1 MRVFNKLLRGT
12 GNNGGRS
19 NYTTKDFCIGVP
31 EAEAE
36 ATTAST
42 NLSIF
47 FVDYLDILNKLNK
60 EKFIVLGRKGTGKS
74 AIGEHILSL
83 ANDDANTF
91 CDFIKKQDID
101 IEKIV
106 QIGKEAGFSIERVLL
121 YKWIILT
128 KFVALFAEN
137 QSLACIKGMK
147 HLSDFI
153 KKGRGFIKINNYEIK
168 EVIQEY
174 GLSLNIEYF
183 KRFLSFFGKKSN
195 QYKCEKAEF
204 YKLIP
209 DLENVV
215 IEILKADKENSY
227 ILMFDDLD
235 INLNLNNKESID
247 TLTELIRIV
256 KRYNNE
262 IFAKNNINAK
272 IIVFL
277 RTDIKKHLIYSADMP
292 KIFQSYETELRW
304 YEENFKNEET
314 KLLLRKFINKRI
326 EVNFEQKGFKIK
338 DINDPWTSFVDETT
352 LYGDKTRFK
361 HIIDHT
367 FFRPRD
373 LILFFKEIG
382 DLDLNLPISYNDVN
396 NKLMGRYA
404 LEMVTD
410 IKGEL
415 SVNYSSD
422 EIDKIFKALNKCLG
436 GTYRKAFDYDTIES
450 ELKNN
455 DLEDTEKIISDLFDY
470 SLIGNYD
477 ENGNISFKYRE
488 TPGQI
493 VELNTDGSFILH
505 YVLQSYFRKNKS

>member
-1 MRVFNKLLRGT
+1 MGVFDKLINKT
-12 GNNGGRS
+12 GNNGGNS
-19 NYTTKDFCIGVP
+19 SYTTKDFCIGVP

-42 NLSIF
+42 KLSIF

-106 QIGKEAGFSIERVLL
+106 QIGKEAGFSIERDLL
-121 YKWIILT
+121 YRWIILT

-137 QSLACIKGMK
+137 QSLACVKGMK

-153 KKGRGFIKINNYEIK
+153 NKSRGFVKINNYEVK
-168 EVIQEY
+168 EVIREY
-174 GLSLNIEYF
+174 GLSVTIEYL
-183 KRFLSFFGKKSN
+183 KRFFNASGNSHK

-215 IEILKADKENSY
+215 IDILKEDKKNEY

-235 INLNLNNKESID
+235 INLNLNNQESID

-262 IFAKNNINAK
+262 IFAKNEINAK

-338 DINDPWTSFVDETT
+338 DINDPWTSFVDETSF
-352 LYGDKTRFK
+352 YGDKTGFK

-382 DLDLNLPISYNDVN
+382 DLDLNLPISSIDVN

-436 GTYRKAFDYDTIES
+436 GAYRTAFNYDTIES

-477 ENGNISFKYRE
+477 EIGNISFKYRE

-505 YVLQSYFRKNKS
+505 YVLQSYFKKNKS